1 MNGRRRPREETLLVA
16 RLISKCGEHGLEEEY
31 PGPSAKASK
40 GLHWHSRGQNWTSE
54 KSQASTAQRKDEPIH
69 VELQFVFES
78 ARFQMGSTKS
88 NGARFFLS
96 RWPGCGHDGS
106 TVPQRRHR
114 DRGTEQRYFR
124 RLAFRVRKE
133 TQQMASHSL
142 KHKQGHPARRKA
154 RSPSQIAS
162 GASSYSFQLTSFLAK
177 EVRVALQDRNPQVG
191 TSPVSAL
198 AGTALLGPE
207 SC

>member
-1 MNGRRRPREETLLVA
+1 LNGRRRPREETLRVA
-16 RLISKCGEHGLEEEY
+16 RLISKCGEHGLEEEH
-31 PGPSAKASK
+31 PDPSAKASK
-40 GLHWHSRGQNWTSE
+40 GLHWHSQRQNWTSE
-54 KSQASTAQRKDEPIH
+54 KSAAPTAQRKDEPIH

-78 ARFQMGSTKS
+78 ARFQMGSMKL

-114 DRGTEQRYFR
+114 DQGTERRYFR
-124 RLAFRVRKE
+124 RLAFRVPKE

-142 KHKQGHPARRKA
+142 KHKRGHPARRKA

-162 GASSYSFQLTSFLAK
+162 GARSYGLQLTSFLAQ
-177 EVRVALQDRNPQVG
+177 EGRVLVNTVTGNVHRLLPQ
-191 TSPVSAL
+191 PF
-198 AGTALLGPE
+198 PE
-207 SC
+207 KRESLN